1 MEIYKNLDTP
11 QNKKFQDL
19 LNSETAKN
27 KIEEGTI
34 VQAEITKFQIN
45 FVGSLSM
52 KIIMIGC
59 RI

>member
-27 KIEEGTI
+27 KIG
-34 VQAEITKFQIN
+34 N
-45 FVGSLSM
+45 FYDKVKKEREFFWHIL
-52 KIIMIGC
+52 KLV
-59 RI
+59 